1 MFHYAAFRGIYKEY
15 LREFILKAEE
25 NSKFQQKIKKKLET
39 MEVLTEKLMK
49 ELDNPYELNK
59 YLTGQK
65 GKVFHFNL
73 DSDEGPEFS

>member
-1 MFHYAAFRGIYKEY
+1 
-15 LREFILKAEE
+15 
-25 NSKFQQKIKKKLET
+25 

-73 DSDEGPEFS
+73 DTDEGPEFS

>member
-1 MFHYAAFRGIYKEY
+1 
-15 LREFILKAEE
+15 
-25 NSKFQQKIKKKLET
+25 
-39 MEVLTEKLMK
+39 MEVETEKVMK

-73 DSDEGPEFS
+73 DND